1 MGTIKNYYLY
11 ESPEILSALG
21 AQNILTGLVPE
32 SQRIVPMVSADLTD
46 EQCKTLI
53 PSGNYCYG
61 KTHKC
66 PFWDVIEEF
75 PHQDNGYC
83 HYLKS
88 GDWQGEGIGLLW
100 DQCKECGVNE
110 YRSDY
115 DE

>member
-1 MGTIKNYYLY
+1 MKSYYLY
-11 ESPEILSALG
+11 ETPQVLNDLG
-21 AQNILTGLVPE
+21 AQNIFTDIVPY
-32 SQRIVPMVSADLTD
+32 SQRIVPMVSADLSE

-53 PSGNYCYG
+53 PSGNYCYE

-100 DQCKECGVNE
+100 DMCKECGVNE